1 MINIKQELEV
11 AKKASEVAAKLLIDN
26 KDSINKILS
35 NKGRDVKLKADL
47 ESEKV
52 IKEYLSSHSNFPIL
66 AEESGANQDLGKS
79 FWVVD
84 PLDGTS
90 NYSRNFPMCCIS
102 IALIYEKKIT
112 LGVINDFNRG
122 LIYEGSTDSKAKL
135 NGQEIFVSSINEKS
149 KATLATGLPA
159 KGNFGKESMSELSN
173 ELVSWKK
180 VRMIGSAAMS
190 CAYVA
195 SGQFDQYQEK
205 GIFLWDIAAGLSII
219 KAAGGDY
226 TFKPYNEDQFKVD
239 VIANNGCLRIK

>member
-11 AKKASEVAAKLLIDN
+11 AKKATEIAAALLIDN
-26 KDSINKILS
+26 KENINMILS
-35 NKGRDVKLKADL
+35 NEGRDVKLKADN

-52 IKEYLSSHSNFPIL
+52 IKEYLSSNSNFPIL
-66 AEESGANQDLGKS
+66 AEESGANQELGDS

-90 NYSRNFPMCCIS
+90 NYSRDFPICC
-102 IALIYEKKIT
+102 
-112 LGVINDFNRG
+112 
-122 LIYEGSTDSKAKL
+122 EGSTDSKAKL

-219 KAAGGDY
+219 RAAGGDY
-226 TFKPYNEDQFKVD
+226 SFQPYPEDQFKVD
-239 VIANNGCLRIK
+239 VIANNNCL